1 MNLTKEI
8 SAKMFE
14 IEYSIEQK
22 FYDKT
27 IGEVSYSL
35 RLTTRIAF
43 IRWNVVNEI
52 DRRICLLFGNKGYL
66 K

>member
-8 SAKMFE
+8 SAKVVE
-14 IEYSIEQK
+14 IERSIEQN
-22 FYDKT
+22 FYDKN
-27 IGEVSYSL
+27 IGEISYSL
-35 RLTTRIAF
+35 RLTTRMKF
-43 IRWNVVNEI
+43 IRWNIVNDV